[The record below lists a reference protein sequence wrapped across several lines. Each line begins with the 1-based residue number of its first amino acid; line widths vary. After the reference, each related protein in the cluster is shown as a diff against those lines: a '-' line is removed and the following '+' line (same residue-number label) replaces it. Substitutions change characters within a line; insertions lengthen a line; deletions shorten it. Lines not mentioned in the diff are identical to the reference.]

1 MVSVFPAMT
10 PCVDY
15 ATRAYIDLASDALLT
30 GSKRSDKTLH
40 GFLPAFKTRAEIQQA
55 A

>member
-15 ATRAYIDLASDALLT
+15 ATRAYIDLASNALLY
-30 GSKRSDKTLH
+30 L
-40 GFLPAFKTRAEIQQA
+40 FQVF
-55 A
+55 